1 MNAIRFPEGCHDG
14 CETSKSPFVSWRGLA
29 PARAGTRNRCSRL
42 SRVPPSSC
50 QSVVRMTRATCF
62 FGSPVQNRTSSPC
75 ETNAI
80 RAPVGRPERSAHGAM
95 GRCADA
101 LGLAAVGVD
110 QEELGFGLVVR
121 LAGVGPVRDEG
132 DRAPVGRPCRRRVA
146 PFPVGEPPWP
156 PAGGRNQPEVHL
168 VAVAGHCPPRVHDAL
183 PVRRDR
189 RGADDDLAADDFG
202 SRGGT
207 SADYTGS
214 IATRSRACASRRA
227 VSTSSGVAPRANMN
241 PR

>member
-14 CETSKSPFVSWRGLA
+14 CETSKSPLRQLARPGAGAGRDEEQVLA
-29 PARAGTRNRCSRL
+29 PVARAAVVLPVGRPDDAGDVL
-42 SRVPPSSC
+42 LRVAGPEPHL
-50 QSVVRMTRATCF
+50 VALRDERD
-62 FGSPVQNRTSSPC
+62 
-75 ETNAI
+75 
-80 RAPVGRPERSAHGAM
+80 RAPVGRPERSAHGAV

-110 QEELGFGLVVR
+110 QEELGFGLVVW

-168 VAVAGHCPPRVHDAL
+168 VAVAGHGPPRV
-183 PVRRDR
+183 R
-189 RGADDDLAADDFG
+189 
-202 SRGGT
+202 
-207 SADYTGS
+207 
-214 IATRSRACASRRA
+214 RRA
-227 VSTSSGVAPRANMN
+227 ARPARSPR
-241 PR
+241 RR

>member
-80 RAPVGRPERSAHGAM
+80 VRPSGDQSGAPTAPWGAAQTRSASPPSGSIRKSSASVSSSGFPVLARSEMKAIVRPSGDHAGAESLHFPWVSRRGRPP
-95 GRCADA
+95 
-101 LGLAAVGVD
+101 VD
-110 QEELGFGLVVR
+110 
-121 LAGVGPVRDEG
+121 
-132 DRAPVGRPCRRRVA
+132 
-146 PFPVGEPPWP
+146 
-156 PAGGRNQPEVHL
+156 
-168 VAVAGHCPPRVHDAL
+168 
-183 PVRRDR
+183 
-189 RGADDDLAADDFG
+189 
-202 SRGGT
+202 GT
-207 SADYTGS
+207 SQRFTW
-214 IATRSRACASRRA
+214 
-227 VSTSSGVAPRANMN
+227 
-241 PR
+241 